1 MKRNVGEKFCKSGFR
16 NAHVNNLHSNIDA
29 IAAVSTLIIILF
41 PAFVSFP
48 RSHPDHF
55 LFLFSHP
62 LDIETLIARG
72 ILSAHRYIKVAS
84 FLLSR
89 KFKYS
94 NQFKFICNYLTR
106 AHLISMST
114 RNLTFRY
121 SLRSFNYTLAIIV
134 RVFSVLSHISFFLY
148 YLLKYY

>member
-1 MKRNVGEKFCKSGFR
+1 MKRNVGEKFCESGFR

-62 LDIETLIARG
+62 LHIETLIAPG
-72 ILSAHRYIKVAS
+72 ILSARRYVKVAS

-89 KFKYS
+89 KSKYS

-134 RVFSVLSHISFFLY
+134 FAFSQFSRIYRSFY
-148 YLLKYY
+148 IIY